1 MPINTTVVQWL
12 VAGAL
17 VCLTTVC
24 HALEPVR
31 FCVDPDWF
39 PFEVIDA
46 QGQHQGIAADLLAL
60 VAQRSGVRME
70 LLPTKDW
77 PASLTAS
84 KAGRCQIMSL
94 LNETPVRSEW
104 LLFTPPLLIDENVLV
119 THEDHPFI
127 ADLAGL
133 ENHTMVLPAGTSIE
147 ERVRK
152 DFPNIKIIITD
163 TEAQALAMVSE
174 RKADLTMRSLIIAA
188 YTIKQQG
195 WFNLKIAGQVPGYAN
210 QLRIGVLK
218 AEAPLRDQLSKG
230 VASITPVERQHI
242 IDKHISINATTAIDY
257 GPIKLLTGVFA
268 LVVLTSLFW
277 LAKVNRAKRL
287 AEDTAVQQ
295 QKFISMLSHEVRTP
309 LAVID
314 AAVQVL
320 VQRLPVGAEVPGPIS
335 RIRRGTARLAY
346 FFDNCLTADRL
357 DSQDF
362 TVTPSAIDISELMT
376 WAKESA
382 MLLSA
387 ADRIEL
393 TVTPGLS
400 ALWGDPMLLR
410 ILVINLL
417 SNALQYSPAG
427 TPIQLQVQRHGDM
440 CCLSVENTGP
450 GIPADELET
459 IFQKYQRGRLAQG
472 KPGAGLG
479 LAVVKRIAE
488 LHAGNVAVH
497 SEPGL
502 LTRFVV
508 EIPFD
513 HR

>member
-1 MPINTTVVQWL
+1 MPLKTSLVQWL
-12 VAGAL
+12 IAGAF
-17 VCLTTVC
+17 VCLTTFSY
-24 HALEPVR
+24 ALEPIR

-60 VAQRSGVRME
+60 VSQRSGLRME

-77 PASLTAS
+77 PESLTAS
-84 KAGRCQIMSL
+84 KAGRCEIMSL
-94 LNETPVRSEW
+94 LNETPARREW
-104 LLFTPPLLIDENVLV
+104 LIFTPPLLTDENVLV

-133 ENHTMVLPAGTSIE
+133 ESHTMVLPAGTSIE

-152 DFPNIKIIITD
+152 DFPNIRIIITD

-188 YTIKQQG
+188 YTIKHQG
-195 WFNLKIAGQVPGYAN
+195 WFHLKIAGQVPGYAN
-210 QLRIGVLK
+210 QLRIGVIK
-218 AEAPLRDQLSKG
+218 ADSALRDQLSAG

-287 AEDTAVQQ
+287 AEDIAAQQ
-295 QKFISMLSHEVRTP
+295 QKFINMLSHEVRTP

-314 AAVQVL
+314 TAAQVL
-320 VQRLPVGAEVPGPIS
+320 VQRLPAGAEVPDPIS
-335 RIRRGTARLAY
+335 RIRRGVARLAY

-357 DSQDF
+357 HSQDF
-362 TVTPSAIDISELMT
+362 TVTPSAIDIHELMT
-376 WAKESA
+376 WARENA
-382 MLLSA
+382 MLLSS
-387 ADRIEL
+387 ADRIVL
-393 TVTPGLS
+393 TVEPGLS
-400 ALWGDPMLLR
+400 ALWGDPLLLR

-417 SNALQYSPAG
+417 SNALQYSPAD
-427 TPIQLQVQRHGDM
+427 TPIQLRVQRHEAM

-450 GIPADELET
+450 GIPADELAT

-488 LHAGNVAVH
+488 LHTGGVTIR

-508 EIPFD
+508 EIPFG